1 MRILLLIFL
10 LLAGKTNAQ
19 SEQRLH
25 AIVNAYYQIGLFNGN
40 VQITEKGKTIFAGSY
55 GYADMSA
62 GRKNTAATR
71 FNAYSIT
78 KPVTATVLL
87 KLVAEGK
94 LNLDQ
99 RLSSFYPSMPGS
111 DSITIRHL
119 LSHTSGIYNYNND
132 FSMPVGSEKE
142 MIDWLEKKPLDFK
155 PGSQFR
161 YSNTGYFLLGFI
173 IEKVTGMSYEA
184 AVRQYVLSPAGMQ
197 ESGFDLRTVSDGK
210 KAKGYMYINGKK
222 SEEAPVWDYRELYS
236 AGGMYTTTADLQ
248 RFHRVLQDGKL
259 LPDSLMQLSDKPCQ
273 KNYGLGWFVDSIAGK
288 KIVSHSGG
296 ATGFRSYLIRD
307 VANDICIVLLSNS
320 EMSDIVVL
328 RNKLLAELN
337 GQPYDLPKNIKRLQQ
352 NFYKYEGAYNITN
365 SLTLYLHRGKGML
378 MATTNK
384 GRSSVLLP
392 AGKDDMM
399 IEAIGAYLSFKND
412 SLIFSQKGETVTVP
426 RLKAGWGITG
436 SATENGWGGRDV
448 EMQREGKKW
457 IARKVRLK
465 EGVIK
470 FRYNNDW
477 VLNYGQSNVL
487 YLCKDGKDIK
497 VAPGTYKIV
506 LDLTDEDKVQLHLL
520 KE

>member
-1 MRILLLIFL
+1 L
-10 LLAGKTNAQ
+10 
-19 SEQRLH
+19 
-25 AIVNAYYQIGLFNGN
+25 
-40 VQITEKGKTIFAGSY
+40 
-55 GYADMSA
+55 
-62 GRKNTAATR
+62 
-71 FNAYSIT
+71 
-78 KPVTATVLL
+78 TV
-87 KLVAEGK
+87 
-94 LNLDQ
+94 
-99 RLSSFYPSMPGS
+99 
-111 DSITIRHL
+111 
-119 LSHTSGIYNYNND
+119 
-132 FSMPVGSEKE
+132 
-142 MIDWLEKKPLDFK
+142 
-155 PGSQFR
+155 
-161 YSNTGYFLLGFI
+161 
-173 IEKVTGMSYEA
+173 
-184 AVRQYVLSPAGMQ
+184 
-197 ESGFDLRTVSDGK
+197 
-210 KAKGYMYINGKK
+210 
-222 SEEAPVWDYRELYS
+222 
-236 AGGMYTTTADLQ
+236 
-248 RFHRVLQDGKL
+248 
-259 LPDSLMQLSDKPCQ
+259 
-273 KNYGLGWFVDSIAGK
+273 
-288 KIVSHSGG
+288 
-296 ATGFRSYLIRD
+296 
-307 VANDICIVLLSNS
+307 
-320 EMSDIVVL
+320 
-328 RNKLLAELN
+328 
-337 GQPYDLPKNIKRLQQ
+337 
-352 NFYKYEGAYNITN
+352 
-365 SLTLYLHRGKGML
+365 YLHRGKGML